1 MGGML
6 PSETVVS
13 PTTGCNMAEPTEAN
27 LPFGMGSIDFKS
39 PVSAAMAIIALI
51 FGFVV
56 FHMTDSIGNSLAQRV
71 NSFLA
76 SATGTDVGGASDD
89 SPEVV

>member
-13 PTTGCNMAEPTEAN
+13 PTTGCNMAEPTEAK
-27 LPFGMGSIDFKS
+27 LPFGMGSIDFTN
-39 PVSAAMAIIALI
+39 PMSAVVMFVALTL
-51 FGFVV
+51 GFVV
-56 FHMTDSIGNSLAQRV
+56 YHMTDGIGNQLAQRI
-71 NSFLA
+71 NSFIA
-76 SATGTDVGGASDD
+76 SATGTNVGGASDS

>member
-6 PSETVVS
+6 PSQTVVS

-27 LPFGMGSIDFKS
+27 LPFGMGSIDFSS
-39 PVSAAMAIIALI
+39 PVSAAMAVVALI

-56 FHMTDSIGNSLAQRV
+56 FHMADSVGSGLAQRI
-71 NSFLA
+71 NSFIA
-76 SATGTDVGGASDD
+76 SITGTEVGGASDD

>member
-1 MGGML
+1 
-6 PSETVVS
+6 
-13 PTTGCNMAEPTEAN
+13 MAEPTEAN
-27 LPFGMGSIDFKS
+27 LPFGMGSIDFSS

-56 FHMTDSIGNSLAQRV
+56 FHMADAVGGGLAQRV

-76 SATGTDVGGASDD
+76 SVTGTEVGGANDS